1 MYQMFLYRICDA
13 LIQLNEQCHERD
25 VSRTEIC
32 HATPRSHVPCHPHG
46 QVSWA
51 MYQMFLYRIFDVLIK
66 FAYQKSLQ
74 IYLYVLISASSP
86 SPGAW
91 NLMGLQ
97 PPKDFRNSEFGIR
110 NSEFGIRNSE
120 FRIRNSEFRIRNS
133 EFGIRNSEFGI
144 RNSEFGIRNSE
155 FGIRNCEFERK

>member
-1 MYQMFLYRICDA
+1 
-13 LIQLNEQCHERD
+13 
-25 VSRTEIC
+25 
-32 HATPRSHVPCHPHG
+32 
-46 QVSWA
+46 

-86 SPGAW
+86 SPGVW

-120 FRIRNSEFRIRNS
+120 FRIRNSEF
-133 EFGIRNSEFGI
+133 GIRNSEFGI

-155 FGIRNCEFERK
+155 FGIVNSNGNRFAGP

>member
-1 MYQMFLYRICDA
+1 
-13 LIQLNEQCHERD
+13 
-25 VSRTEIC
+25 
-32 HATPRSHVPCHPHG
+32 
-46 QVSWA
+46 

-74 IYLYVLISASSP
+74 IYLYVLISAL

-97 PPKDFRNSEFGIR
+97 PPKDFRNSEFGIQ
-110 NSEFGIRNSE
+110 
-120 FRIRNSEFRIRNS
+120 NS

-144 RNSEFGIRNSE
+144 RNSEFRIQNSE
-155 FGIRNCEFERK
+155 FGIQNSEFGIQNSEFGIVNSNGNRFAGP

>member
-1 MYQMFLYRICDA
+1 
-13 LIQLNEQCHERD
+13 
-25 VSRTEIC
+25 
-32 HATPRSHVPCHPHG
+32 
-46 QVSWA
+46 
-51 MYQMFLYRIFDVLIK
+51 MFLYRIFDVLIK

-86 SPGAW
+86 IPGAW

-97 PPKDFRNSEFGIR
+97 PPKDFRNSEFGIQ
-110 NSEFGIRNSE
+110 NSEFG
-120 FRIRNSEFRIRNS
+120 IRNS

-155 FGIRNCEFERK
+155 FGIVNSYGNNKVSHLGHRRGDLNMLIPNKISRASYRIKSQKHVKMRLPISLVTTIVLTN

>member
-1 MYQMFLYRICDA
+1 
-13 LIQLNEQCHERD
+13 
-25 VSRTEIC
+25 
-32 HATPRSHVPCHPHG
+32 
-46 QVSWA
+46 

-86 SPGAW
+86 GAW

-97 PPKDFRNSEFGIR
+97 PPKDFGNSEFGIR
-110 NSEFGIRNSE
+110 NSEFGIRNYEFRIRNSEFRIRNSE

-144 RNSEFGIRNSE
+144 RN
-155 FGIRNCEFERK
+155 CKFERKKVCWTMKNRFKCHTPRS

>member
-1 MYQMFLYRICDA
+1 MYQMFLYSILD
-13 LIQLNEQCHERD
+13 
-25 VSRTEIC
+25 
-32 HATPRSHVPCHPHG
+32 G
-46 QVSWA
+46 
-51 MYQMFLYRIFDVLIK
+51 LIK
-66 FAYQKSLQ
+66 FAYQKNLQ
-74 IYLYVLISASSP
+74 IYLCVLIPAS

-97 PPKDFRNSEFGIR
+97 PPKDFRNSEFGIQ

-120 FRIRNSEFRIRNS
+120 FGIQNS

-155 FGIRNCEFERK
+155 FGIVNSNGNNFAGP

>member
-1 MYQMFLYRICDA
+1 MYQMFI
-13 LIQLNEQCHERD
+13 
-25 VSRTEIC
+25 
-32 HATPRSHVPCHPHG
+32 
-46 QVSWA
+46 
-51 MYQMFLYRIFDVLIK
+51 YRIFDVLIK

-86 SPGAW
+86 GAW

-97 PPKDFRNSEFGIR
+97 PPKDFRNSEFGNQNSEFRIR

-120 FRIRNSEFRIRNS
+120 FGIRNS

>member
-1 MYQMFLYRICDA
+1 M
-13 LIQLNEQCHERD
+13 IQLNEQCHERD

-32 HATPRSHVPCHPHG
+32 HATPRSHG

-91 NLMGLQ
+91 NLIGLQ
-97 PPKDFRNSEFGIR
+97 PPKDFQNSEFGIR

-120 FRIRNSEFRIRNS
+120 FRIRNSEFGIQNS
-133 EFGIRNSEFGI
+133 EFGIVNSNGNRFAGP
-144 RNSEFGIRNSE
+144 
-155 FGIRNCEFERK
+155 